1 MNLPKMTTLR
11 WIWVGFIV
19 ILAFHGLFAGVLVAI
34 ITLAYWQH
42 KDRPKPRTRL
52 SDTREIQLAFQQE
65 MARILNEG
73 LSDVTG
79 VSIPIP
85 TEPNGILD
93 PLKLQTDLKDKT
105 LQDLLIKPELVLAMK
120 TLLFLFAQ
128 CSRLEAT
135 KQNLACFK
143 PLFHPGHPVT
153 PTVADAYKECVEKL
167 TGCIEPTKPVYAEVK

>member
-11 WIWVGFIV
+11 WLWVGFIV

-65 MARILNEG
+65 MARIINESLNISKA
-73 LSDVTG
+73 LT
-79 VSIPIP
+79 IP
-85 TEPNGILD
+85 TEPSGIID
-93 PLKLQTDLKDKT
+93 AQKLQQAMDDGTFRAALV
-105 LQDLLIKPELVLAMK
+105 KPELILAMK
-120 TLLFLFAQ
+120 TLIFLLAQ

-135 KQNLACFK
+135 KQNLACFE
-143 PLFHPGHPVT
+143 PLFHPGHPIT